1 MQYNIIGRTFPVV
14 TCTLADGESMIT
26 EGGSMVWMTP
36 NMEMSTTGGGI
47 GKMFSKA
54 VSGESLFQNIWT
66 ARGNAMIAFGSS
78 FPGRIMPI
86 QIAPGQSWILQ
97 KRAFLAAERGV
108 ELSTHF
114 NKSAKTGIFG
124 GEGFIM
130 QKLTGNGIA
139 FAEIAATWSSTSSR
153 PASRWSSTPA
163 TSPASRRA
171 FPSRPRWLRVP
182 RTSSSAAKG
191 CSTPCSP
198 AQAASGSRRCPSQ
211 ASPRQSLRWSQAET
225 SGRNRCRRAMTT
237 AAPTTAQSTT

>member
-1 MQYNIIGRTFPVV
+1 MQYNIIGGTFPVV

-108 ELSTHF
+108 KLSTHF

-124 GEGFIM
+124 GEGMFNTV
-130 QKLTGNGIA
+130 LTGPGRIWLQTMPISSLAAAIA
-139 FAEIAATWSSTSSR
+139 PMVSS
-153 PASRWSSTPA
+153 
-163 TSPASRRA
+163 
-171 FPSRPRWLRVP
+171 
-182 RTSSSAAKG
+182 G
-191 CSTPCSP
+191 
-198 AQAASGSRRCPSQ
+198 
-211 ASPRQSLRWSQAET
+211 
-225 SGRNRCRRAMTT
+225 N
-237 AAPTTAQSTT
+237 

>member
-1 MQYNIIGRTFPVV
+1 MQYNIIGGTFPVV

-86 QIAPGQSWILQ
+86 KIAPGQSWILQ
-97 KRAFLAAERGV
+97 KRAFLAAQRGV

-139 FAEIAATWSSTSSR
+139 FAEIDGDLVEYQLAAGQQMVVDTGNVAGFEESVSIEAQMVKGGQEHLPRRRRNVQHRAHRSR
-153 PASRWSSTPA
+153 PHLAPDDA
-163 TSPASRRA
+163 HLKPRR
-171 FPSRPRWLRVP
+171 
-182 RTSSSAAKG
+182 G
-191 CSTPCSP
+191 
-198 AQAASGSRRCPSQ
+198 
-211 ASPRQSLRWSQAET
+211 
-225 SGRNRCRRAMTT
+225 NRSDGLKRKLADGT
-237 AAPTTAQSTT
+237 AADAR

>member
-1 MQYNIIGRTFPVV
+1 MQYNIIGGTFPVV

-86 QIAPGQSWILQ
+86 KIA
-97 KRAFLAAERGV
+97 
-108 ELSTHF
+108 
-114 NKSAKTGIFG
+114 
-124 GEGFIM
+124 
-130 QKLTGNGIA
+130 
-139 FAEIAATWSSTSSR
+139 
-153 PASRWSSTPA
+153 
-163 TSPASRRA
+163 
-171 FPSRPRWLRVP
+171 
-182 RTSSSAAKG
+182 
-191 CSTPCSP
+191 
-198 AQAASGSRRCPSQ
+198 AQAASGSRRCPSP

-225 SGRNRCRRAMTT
+225 SGRNRCRRAITT
-237 AAPTTAQSTT
+237 AAPATAQSAT